1 MEGGPWF
8 NRVSRVAIL
17 GTLTLLLISIFLLQ
31 STRADNTTPQSG
43 SVGLQGTIPSA
54 PPSKSASIALPA
66 SGATFTSIPITMS
79 GLCQDGLL
87 IKIFDNGIFVGS
99 TVCAKGS
106 YTLQINLF
114 NGQNQLIA
122 RDYDSLGQEGPDST
136 TVIVT
141 YNGAQFLQF
150 GTQLTLSSTYAENGA
165 PPGTEIDWPV
175 QINGG
180 TGPFAISVDWGD
192 NSPQE
197 LLSVSNDGTIT
208 LKHTYQTA
216 GVYTVVVKA
225 VDKNNET
232 AFLQLVGQATGAIQ
246 SNTKATGGNTPAA
259 SGKSTILLWP
269 TLVMIPLIFIS
280 FWLGRKHE
288 EEVIRKRYLGPN
300 E

>member
-1 MEGGPWF
+1 MRGGLRF
-8 NRVSRVAIL
+8 ERTLKVAIFSAL
-17 GTLTLLLISIFLLQ
+17 SILLINISPLQ
-31 STRADNTTPQSG
+31 STRADSTVPQSG

-66 SGATFTSIPITMS
+66 NGATFTSIPITMS
-79 GLCQDGLL
+79 GLCPDGLL

-99 TVCAKGS
+99 TVCVRGS
-106 YTLQINLF
+106 YTLQVNLF

-122 RDYDSLGQEGPDST
+122 RDYDSLDQEGPDST
-136 TVIVT
+136 TVTVT

-150 GTQLTLSSTYAENGA
+150 GTPLTLSSTYAENGA
-165 PPGTEIDWPV
+165 PPGTEINWPI

-180 TGPFAISVDWGD
+180 TGPFAVSVDWGD

-197 LLSVSNDGTIT
+197 LVSASEDGTIS

-216 GVYTVVVKA
+216 GIYTVVVKA

-246 SNTKATGGNTPAA
+246 SNAKTTGSNSSTTP
-259 SGKSTILLWP
+259 GKSTILLWP
-269 TLVMIPLIFIS
+269 TFAMIPLIFVA

-288 EEVIRKRYLGPN
+288 EEVIRKRYLGPD